1 VCHCQ
6 FCVTVY
12 TVQLF
17 VMLPG
22 RHSGG
27 VHTGGGMIA
36 TIATDGRLR
45 LLPITYP
52 EHWSGPTTACSGSC
66 LWLPTSSKYPW
77 SLVLQLLMYYPN
89 TILHVEVVG
98 WPLDDVLRND
108 FVLD

>member
-12 TVQLF
+12 TVQLL

-45 LLPITYP
+45 LLHITYP
-52 EHWSGPTTACSGSC
+52 EHWR
-66 LWLPTSSKYPW
+66 LPTSSKYPW